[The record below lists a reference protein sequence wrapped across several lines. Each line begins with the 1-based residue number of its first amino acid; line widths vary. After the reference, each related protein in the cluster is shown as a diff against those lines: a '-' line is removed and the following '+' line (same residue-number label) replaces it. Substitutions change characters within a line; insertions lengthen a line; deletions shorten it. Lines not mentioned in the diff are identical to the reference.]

1 MVKLFRKVYKFNN
14 YIFDWSGTLVD
25 DLGPVLD
32 ATNRVFNHYGKDSFT
47 REEFCSEF
55 CLPFKIFYD
64 KFLPEAPMSELEL
77 LYTKF
82 FNQSHENVFLLP
94 GAKEILRECSKL
106 GIKTYL
112 LSSIKKQHF
121 ESQSAELGLSDF
133 FDFAYTEA
141 LDKRDWITRL
151 LKDNNIS
158 HEHTV
163 FIGDMQHDIET
174 ARYAEV
180 FSVGVLTGYN
190 SKEMIEGSNPDLI
203 VNDLVELLE
212 IIINKS

>member
-1 MVKLFRKVYKFNN
+1 M
-14 YIFDWSGTLVD
+14 
-25 DLGPVLD
+25 
-32 ATNRVFNHYGKDSFT
+32 
-47 REEFCSEF
+47 
-55 CLPFKIFYD
+55 
-64 KFLPEAPMSELEL
+64 
-77 LYTKF
+77 
-82 FNQSHENVFLLP
+82 
-94 GAKEILRECSKL
+94 
-106 GIKTYL
+106 

-158 HEHTV
+158 HDDTV